1 MRRVILY
8 ITASID
14 GFIAETGGG
23 MGWLDEA
30 SATGSD
36 FGYADFYRSVETMLM
51 GSATYEF
58 VLGAADPFPHSDR
71 EVFVFT
77 SRDLPI
83 GADSVTLVGDDPAQ
97 FVSRLRQMDGG
108 PIWLVGGGM
117 LNSAMLDADLI
128 DEVRLFVQP
137 VLLGDGVPLFAG
149 AHAGLRLELVESATW
164 AGGVVELRYRRRD
177 T

>member
-1 MRRVILY
+1 MRPVVLY

-36 FGYADFYRSVETMLM
+36 FGYADFYASIETVLM

-58 VLGAADPFPHSDR
+58 VLGAAAPFPHADR

-77 SRDLPI
+77 SRDLPV
-83 GADSVTLVGDDPAQ
+83 AAESVMLVGEDPAQ
-97 FVSRLRQMDGG
+97 FVSRLREVDGG
-108 PIWLVGGGM
+108 RIWLIGGGR
-117 LNSAMLDADLI
+117 LNSAMLGADLI

-137 VLLGDGVPLFAG
+137 LLLGDGVPLFAG

-164 AGGVVELRYRRRD
+164 PGGVIELRYRRRD